1 MTQMPAESTQFSVR
15 FAAQPEVFSFPLGDS
30 TSSGNVT
37 RFRGNLPYSREDFG
51 KLQIGCIVNLVIL
64 GEGPDLSNGDYFAI
78 AKRKPGEFF
87 SRHKT
92 DQMVGRLLLRA
103 NLEPWTDE
111 EYGELGPAAEAWIC
125 LSKDGWRDLLAS
137 LAAIPGQS
145 GIAVQ
150 FDIDCKT
157 YHPDGSSS
165 YLDKRNLVIP
175 EDEEYPIIG
184 VEISVAARES

>member
-1 MTQMPAESTQFSVR
+1 MPAESTRFSVR
-15 FAAQPEVFSFPLGDS
+15 LATRPEVFGFTLGDS
-30 TSSGNVT
+30 TYSGNVT
-37 RFRGNLPYSREDFG
+37 RFRGNLPFSHEDFG

-64 GEGPDLSNGDYFAI
+64 GEGPDLSDGDYFAI
-78 AKRKPGEFF
+78 AKREPGEFF

-111 EYGELGPAAEAWIC
+111 EYGELGPAAEAWIL
-125 LSKDGWRDLLAS
+125 LSKDDWRNLLAS

-145 GIAVQ
+145 GISVQ
-150 FDIDCKT
+150 FDINCKT
-157 YHPDGSSS
+157 YHPDGTLAG
-165 YLDKRNLVIP
+165 LDTTKLVIP

-184 VEISVAARES
+184 VEISVSARES

>member
-1 MTQMPAESTQFSVR
+1 MPVESTKFSVR
-15 FAAQPEVFSFPLGDS
+15 FATQPKVFRFPLGGW

-37 RFRGNLPYSREDFG
+37 RFRGNLPFSLDDFG
-51 KLQIGCIVNLVIL
+51 KPQIGCIVNLVIL
-64 GEGPDLSNGDYFAI
+64 GEGPDLLNGDYFAI

-87 SRHKT
+87 SKHKT

-125 LSKDGWRDLLAS
+125 LSKDDWRDLLAS

-145 GIAVQ
+145 GIGVQ

-157 YHPDGSSS
+157 YHPDGTRAW
-165 YLDKRNLVIP
+165 LDKTKLVLP

-184 VEISVAARES
+184 VEISVAAREG